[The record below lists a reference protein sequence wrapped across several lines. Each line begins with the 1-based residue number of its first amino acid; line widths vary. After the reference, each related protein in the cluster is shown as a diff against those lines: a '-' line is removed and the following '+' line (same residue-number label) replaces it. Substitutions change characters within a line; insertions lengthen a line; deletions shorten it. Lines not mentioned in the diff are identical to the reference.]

1 MNINHLI
8 SDAITEEQKAFSS
21 RIEQELGAI
30 INHHGHWYDRI
41 DLRDYRKR
49 ICSLNKLSKSVFK
62 GGLFHYQVKHYH
74 IQMFLENTYKTPI
87 TGHGVFEFDEDI
99 FRTAFLRALSIA
111 TYNTK
116 VIYPIQTKMISMWLL
131 FCYFYIKNFKP
142 DDFATAFEIAEG
154 CMDEDISL
162 IEDSWIEIDNWS
174 ATNRDAID
182 EANAESNFRRKFMRN
197 ARRIVYRRL
206 KPHELE
212 QYHFIAR
219 ASRTYTSLISDVS
232 RVFHISPRSA
242 LKRAKE
248 LGITE
253 ETYDR
258 LSLKLTESK
267 RMEESEIEY
276 YTEQLNKGPYTKRE
290 AKVHYY
296 ERFNRFRTFGSA
308 ISPMNEEEQAEYDK
322 QQIEYLKMEEEAH
335 KKLLQDI
342 EKRQI
347 EYEEEKKRD
356 PLLPNTYDPLR
367 DMTLLF
373 R

>member
-1 MNINHLI
+1 MHI
-8 SDAITEEQKAFSS
+8 SNLNSILITEEQKAFSS
-21 RIEQELGAI
+21 RIKQELGAI

-49 ICSLNKLSKSVFK
+49 ICGLNKLSKSVFK

-131 FCYFYIKNFKP
+131 FSYFYIRDFKP
-142 DDFATAFEIAEG
+142 DNFDKAFKIAES

-162 IEDSWIEIDNWS
+162 IEDSWEEIDKWF
-174 ATNRDAID
+174 AENRAAID

-197 ARRIVYRRL
+197 AQRIVYRRL
-206 KPHELE
+206 KSHEL
-212 QYHFIAR
+212 QQHHFIAR
-219 ASRTYTSLISDVS
+219 GSRTYNSLFSDVS
-232 RVFHISPRSA
+232 RVFHISERSV

-248 LGITE
+248 LEITP

-258 LSLKLTESK
+258 LSLKFTESK
-267 RMEESEIEY
+267 QMEEREIEY
-276 YTEQLNKGPYTKRE
+276 YTEQWNKGPYTKRE
-290 AKVHYY
+290 AKVHYH

-342 EKRQI
+342 EKRKI